1 MRAPQARRQSQ
12 PFERTLD
19 LADVIQG
26 VLPRPKPG
34 QAHPATRSFQ
44 ALRIAVNHEF
54 DELFMGLHGAEEAL
68 APGGLLM
75 VVTFHSLEDRMVKRF
90 LQLRSGHGQNAN
102 RFAPEMQTS
111 KPTFDLVTRKAVS
124 AEEEEVS
131 QNPRARSAR
140 LRVGRRTAPALKS
153 LSATDLECLQS
164 EENDVRS
171 LLLVFMF
178 GAGSHC
184 LPSLSGKYSH
194 QTGIGCRRFTDRDRC
209 GPQPPVHSARGMLI
223 KTGQADC
230 RILQTLTLKI
240 YNSPLCAQNIFRVWM
255 RSVFQPRLKSI

>member
-1 MRAPQARRQSQ
+1 AAPVKGYWLDGTLGAGGYAMALLDAGAEHVTGIDRDPSVFDLLRSRTAKYGDRLSFVEDVFSNLSEHGHDLDGVVLDLGVSSMQLDQEGRGFSFMRDGPLDMRQSQ

-140 LRVGRRTAPALKS
+140 LRVGRRTGAPALKS
-153 LSATDLECLQS
+153 LSAKDLG
-164 EENDVRS
+164 
-171 LLLVFMF
+171 M
-178 GAGSHC
+178 
-184 LPSLSGKYSH
+184 PSIGGK
-194 QTGIGCRRFTDRDRC
+194 RR
-209 GPQPPVHSARGMLI
+209 A
-223 KTGQADC
+223 
-230 RILQTLTLKI
+230 
-240 YNSPLCAQNIFRVWM
+240 
-255 RSVFQPRLKSI
+255 